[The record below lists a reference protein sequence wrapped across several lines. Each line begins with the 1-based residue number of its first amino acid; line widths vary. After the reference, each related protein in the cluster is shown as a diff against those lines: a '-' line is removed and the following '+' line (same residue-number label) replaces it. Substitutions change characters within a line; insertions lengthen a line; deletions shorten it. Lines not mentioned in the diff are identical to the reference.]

1 MILYVENQKDTI
13 RKLIEL
19 INEFSKVTGYKI
31 NTQKSLALLYTKNE
45 KSEREI
51 KESVPFTIATKRK
64 KYLGI
69 KLPKESKELSIE
81 NYRTLMKEIKDDS
94 NR

>member
-1 MILYVENQKDTI
+1 MNLVKLKLQNLCTI
-13 RKLIEL
+13 
-19 INEFSKVTGYKI
+19 
-31 NTQKSLALLYTKNE
+31 SLTFLYTNR
-45 KSEREI
+45 ERLERAIKKEI
-51 KESVPFTIATKRK
+51 LFSIATKRK

>member
-19 INEFSKVTGYKI
+19 INEFGKVTGYKI
-31 NTQKSLALLYTKNE
+31 NIQKSLALLYIKNE

-51 KESVPFTIATKRK
+51 KESMPFTIATKRK
-64 KYLGI
+64 K
-69 KLPKESKELSIE
+69 
-81 NYRTLMKEIKDDS
+81 NT
-94 NR
+94 